1 MTSGFVAATGT
12 SAGSGRAVPA
22 PTGPLQR
29 ADTMAAID
37 GPWRVVT
44 GPGGGTAPFY
54 MIRFDKRGGCTSP
67 SSLRRLVVAAA
78 GATDVFVFSHGW
90 NNDWASATRHYQEF
104 IDQFNQQY
112 AEAWHPPNRDY
123 RPVLVGVHWPSTVL
137 VARDERGPD
146 IAGGDIAGGD
156 IAGGE
161 RDAAQEDDL
170 AVELLA
176 EGLDAVQAGRFYE
189 LADRPALSTEE
200 ALEFA
205 TLLAPVLSGPED
217 ELGSGPDV
225 TPDPEDLVRLWA
237 SMPGDEPGVPVDR
250 GGFADDEPPG
260 EREPGP
266 QTAGWLDNL
275 NPRNLI
281 RGATVLLMK
290 DRAGRVGGAGVRDML
305 HDVLDASTDSRVH
318 LVGHSYGA
326 KVVLS
331 ALANGSAPT
340 RGVES
345 VLLLQPATSAR
356 CFADPD
362 GTAPAGG
369 YRPALER
376 SRQPIMTTFSSHD
389 VPLTRLF
396 HLAAR
401 RASDRR
407 EAVIAA
413 GPSEFA
419 ALGGFGPQDTASVI
433 VVDAVI
439 APQRYAMPSTE
450 VLAIRA
456 DGVISGHGDVQ
467 NAATAWALLCQ
478 VMG

>member
-1 MTSGFVAATGT
+1 
-12 SAGSGRAVPA
+12 
-22 PTGPLQR
+22 
-29 ADTMAAID
+29 MAAID

-54 MIRFDKRGGCTSP
+54 MIRFDRRGVCTSP
-67 SSLRRLVVAAA
+67 SSLQHLVAAAA

-112 AEAWHPPNRDY
+112 EQGWHPPTRDY

-137 VARDERGPD
+137 VPRDERGPD
-146 IAGGDIAGGD
+146 IAGGDA
-156 IAGGE
+156 AGGE
-161 RDAAQEDDL
+161 GDAAREADL
-170 AVELLA
+170 AVALLT
-176 EGLDAVQAGRFYE
+176 EHLDVERAGRFYE
-189 LADRPALSTEE
+189 LADRPALGADE
-200 ALEFA
+200 ALELA
-205 TLLAPVLSGPED
+205 TLLAPALAGPED
-217 ELGSGPDV
+217 ELGSGPDIV
-225 TPDPEDLVRLWA
+225 PDPEDLVRLWA
-237 SMPGDEPGVPVDR
+237 SMPDADPRVPVDR
-250 GGFADDEPPG
+250 GGFVDDGSNPPPG
-260 EREPGP
+260 DRGPGP

-281 RGATVLLMK
+281 RSATVLLMK
-290 DRAGRVGGAGVRDML
+290 DRAGRVGGAGVRAML
-305 HDVLDASTDSRVH
+305 HDLLEASTDSRVH
-318 LVGHSYGA
+318 LIGHSYGA

-331 ALANGSAPT
+331 ALAHGDGPS
-340 RGVES
+340 REVES
-345 VLLLQPATSAR
+345 VLLLQPATSAQ

-362 GTAPAGG
+362 GAQPAGG

-376 SRQPIMTTFSSHD
+376 SRQPIMSTFSSHD

-413 GPSEFA
+413 GLSEFA
-419 ALGGFGPQDTASVI
+419 ALGGFGPQGTSSVT
-433 VVDAVI
+433 VVDART
-439 APQRYAMPSTE
+439 APQRYEMPGTQ

-456 DGVISGHGDVQ
+456 DAVISGHGDVQ

-478 VMG
+478 VMA